1 MSHYFDAS
9 PASERREQ
17 HTVTIQ
23 GRDYAVTTA
32 GGVFST
38 ARLDPGTAVLL
49 GHVPPPP
56 AEGVLADV
64 GCGWGPI
71 TLALASASPSARVV
85 AADVNELA
93 RELTAANCRAAG
105 LSNVETLGQEA
116 PTLLRER
123 GVQLAGLWS
132 NPPIRI
138 GKAALH
144 ALLLDWL
151 PLLAPEAMAHLVV
164 GKNLGADS
172 LQRWLTEQGFA
183 TERIA
188 SSKGFRVLEVCA
200 RKPAR

>member
-1 MSHYFDAS
+1 MSHYFDAA
-9 PASERREQ
+9 PVSERREQ
-17 HTVTIQ
+17 RTVSIR
-23 GRDYAVTTA
+23 GRDFAVTTA

-49 GHVPPPP
+49 DHVPPPP
-56 AEGVLADV
+56 STGVLADV

-71 TLALASASPSARVV
+71 TLALASAAPGASVV
-85 AADVNELA
+85 AADVNALA
-93 RELTAANCRAAG
+93 RELTAANCAAAG
-105 LSNVETLGQEA
+105 LGNVETLGQDA
-116 PTLLRER
+116 PAVLRGR

-144 ALLLDWL
+144 ELLLDWL
-151 PLLAPEAMAHLVV
+151 VLLAPDAKAHLVV

-188 SSKGFRVLEVCA
+188 SSKGFRVLEVAA
-200 RKPAR
+200 RAATG